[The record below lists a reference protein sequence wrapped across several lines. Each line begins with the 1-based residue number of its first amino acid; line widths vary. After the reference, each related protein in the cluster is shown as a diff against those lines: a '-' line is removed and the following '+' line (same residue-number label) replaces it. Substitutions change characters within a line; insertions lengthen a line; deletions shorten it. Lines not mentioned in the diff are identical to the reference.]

1 MKSDILG
8 QWKGDKTEVDHGTGF
23 GECLV
28 YYRAVSSVSAVVQH
42 AIHTRVIT
50 SLENDWSTQTLWH
63 QSPEW
68 IKEDQKIGVYIP
80 MSI

>member
-1 MKSDILG
+1 MYKCFIASSYLTSKIIHINLKSDILG

-50 SLENDWSTQTLWH
+50 SLEND
-63 QSPEW
+63 
-68 IKEDQKIGVYIP
+68 
-80 MSI
+80 